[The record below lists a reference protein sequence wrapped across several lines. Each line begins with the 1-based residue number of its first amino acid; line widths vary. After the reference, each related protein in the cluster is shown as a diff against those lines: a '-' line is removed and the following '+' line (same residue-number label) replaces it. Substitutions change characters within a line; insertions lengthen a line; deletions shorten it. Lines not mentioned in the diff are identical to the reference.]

1 MRILLQSCQVNG
13 LLLILRRRKYWTCH
27 LLILIQKTSEV
38 LSLLRP
44 IVHDTSKTAKVTW
57 FILVLHWAVDVI
69 EVLFCF
75 VFCYSM
81 LLLLYHRHY
90 FNLLCTI
97 ALQHMDM
104 HSLVHIAA
112 EVDRFESLDNCS
124 AFMLLYPSNHLYL
137 ITVNE
142 NWMSNFQ
149 MSNCE
154 LSNVK

>member
-1 MRILLQSCQVNG
+1 
-13 LLLILRRRKYWTCH
+13 
-27 LLILIQKTSEV
+27 
-38 LSLLRP
+38 
-44 IVHDTSKTAKVTW
+44 
-57 FILVLHWAVDVI
+57 
-69 EVLFCF
+69 
-75 VFCYSM
+75 M

-142 NWMSNFQ
+142 N
-149 MSNCE
+149 
-154 LSNVK
+154 